1 MADGLW
7 PDTLS
12 GRSTRCRVNRT
23 PEFPLCDVRASFSRL
38 QFLLLQN
45 KRKKRDS
52 FQTASLLILQKKQ
65 FLVALYAF
73 WRQAWW
79 VLALENSYDSGPA
92 SSTLKQ
98 LLTRALSSTYWVQRA
113 ELAPKSTEGLDPAL
127 VGWRGAW
134 VRDVLSKWE
143 KNICWKCYKITW
155 QLVNT
160 FQVVPTML
168 RSVLPRAPGWC
179 STEGLWICFWK
190 WEPGF
195 HKNRW
200 EDITGGN
207 GNEPDEDK
215 TWALFWDVTESLF
228 WC

>member
-1 MADGLW
+1 ML
-7 PDTLS
+7 
-12 GRSTRCRVNRT
+12 
-23 PEFPLCDVRASFSRL
+23 
-38 QFLLLQN
+38 
-45 KRKKRDS
+45 
-52 FQTASLLILQKKQ
+52 
-65 FLVALYAF
+65 F

-79 VLALENSYDSGPA
+79 DLALENSYDSGPA
-92 SSTLKQ
+92 SFNLKQ

-127 VGWRGAW
+127 VGWRGAR

-160 FQVVPTML
+160 FQVVPTYWGL
-168 RSVLPRAPGWC
+168 SFPGQPGWC
-179 STEGLWICFWK
+179 STEGSESAFESENLAFI
-190 WEPGF
+190 
-195 HKNRW
+195 R
-200 EDITGGN
+200 TGGRTSQVEW
-207 GNEPDEDK
+207 NEPDEDK